1 MGTYSASKLRTV
13 VGLKLNY
20 KNKIKLN
27 NQQTINMAATITQIS
42 ESIFT
47 ALEPHAEQVFEKFPQ
62 LRDAMESVQKKTGVQ
77 KEHVVV
83 GVPATLIGLLLIYLF
98 APVMVHLIAVSYPMF
113 MTVKA
118 IETPERNEATRWL
131 NYWVIFQF
139 ITIFEFVVGFFL
151 AIIPGYYI
159 VKLAFVVW
167 CMAPIKNNGCE
178 VFYRMGG
185 RTLFLAFCAALES
198 VFGAAQEKIQSVVEE
213 NKDLV
218 KPIIDAAAE
227 ASVNMAMPNDTEDK
241 KEN

>member
-1 MGTYSASKLRTV
+1 
-13 VGLKLNY
+13 
-20 KNKIKLN
+20 
-27 NQQTINMAATITQIS
+27 MAATITQIS

-83 GVPATLIGLLLIYLF
+83 GVPATLVGLLLIYLF
-98 APVMVHLIAVSYPMF
+98 APVMVHLIAASYPMF

-118 IETPERNEATRWL
+118 IESPERNEATRWL

-151 AIIPGYYI
+151 SIIPGYYI
-159 VKLAFVVW
+159 AKLAFVVW

-185 RTLFLAFCAALES
+185 RKLFLAFCAAMES

-213 NKDLV
+213 NKDLKEMIQSTV
-218 KPIIDAAAE
+218 ADVAAE
-227 ASVNMAMPNDTEDK
+227 ATVAMATSTETEDK

>member
-1 MGTYSASKLRTV
+1 MALAKTISQVTETV
-13 VGLKLNY
+13 
-20 KNKIKLN
+20 
-27 NQQTINMAATITQIS
+27 
-42 ESIFT
+42 FT
-47 ALEPHAEQVFEKFPQ
+47 ALEPHAEQVFERFPQ
-62 LRDAMESVQKKTGVQ
+62 LRDYLKTVQEKTGIQ
-77 KEHVVV
+77 KEHVVI
-83 GVPATLIGLLLIYLF
+83 GVPATLVGLLLIYLF

-118 IETPERNEATRWL
+118 IEAPERNEATRWL

-139 ITIFEFVVGFFL
+139 ITIFEFFIGFFL
-151 AIIPGYYI
+151 SIIPGYYL

-185 RTLFLAFCAALES
+185 RKLFLAFCAALES
-198 VFGAAQEKIQSVVEE
+198 VFGSAQEKFQEVVEE

-227 ASVNMAMPNDTEDK
+227 ATVNMAISNETENK

>member
-1 MGTYSASKLRTV
+1 MANTV
-13 VGLKLNY
+13 
-20 KNKIKLN
+20 
-27 NQQTINMAATITQIS
+27 TTIS
-42 ESIFT
+42 ETIFT
-47 ALEPHAEQVFEKFPQ
+47 ALEPHAEQVFERFPQ
-62 LRDAMESVQKKTGVQ
+62 LRDTLKTVQEKTGIQ

-83 GVPATLIGLLLIYLF
+83 GMPATLIGLLLVYLF

-118 IETPERNEATRWL
+118 IESPERNEATRWL

-139 ITIFEFVVGFFL
+139 ITIFEFIVGFFL
-151 AIIPGYYI
+151 FIIPGYYM

-167 CMAPIKNNGCE
+167 CMAPIKRNGCE

-198 VFGAAQEKIQSVVEE
+198 VFGAAQEKIQAVVEE

-218 KPIIDAAAE
+218 QPIIDAATDAAAE
-227 ASVNMAMPNDTEDK
+227 ASVNMATSEAHEDK

>member
-1 MGTYSASKLRTV
+1 MGHTRQANSGQWWVKNSTTKISKR
-13 VGLKLNY
+13 
-20 KNKIKLN
+20 NKIKFTSN
-27 NQQTINMAATITQIS
+27 KQQTINMAATITQIS

-118 IETPERNEATRWL
+118 IESPERNEATRWL

-151 AIIPGYYI
+151 SIIPGYYI
-159 VKLAFVVW
+159 AKLAFVVW

-185 RTLFLAFCAALES
+185 RKLFLAFCAAMES
-198 VFGAAQEKIQSVVEE
+198 VFGAAQEKIQSVVA
-213 NKDLV
+213 DV
-218 KPIIDAAAE
+218 AAE
-227 ASVNMAMPNDTEDK
+227 ATVAMATSTETEDK

>member
-1 MGTYSASKLRTV
+1 MGKFTS
-13 VGLKLNY
+13 
-20 KNKIKLN
+20 NK
-27 NQQTINMAATITQIS
+27 QPTINMTATITQIS

-83 GVPATLIGLLLIYLF
+83 GVPATLVGLLLIYLF

-118 IETPERNEATRWL
+118 IESPERNEATRWL

-151 AIIPGYYI
+151 SIIPGYYI
-159 VKLAFVVW
+159 AKLAFAVW

-185 RTLFLAFCAALES
+185 RKLFLAFCAAMES

-213 NKDLV
+213 NKDLIQSTV
-218 KPIIDAAAE
+218 ADVAAE
-227 ASVNMAMPNDTEDK
+227 ATVAMATSTETEDK